1 MDPAKKILT
10 RVHRHCYHPVEYFQK
25 GNASARLTASLKHFG
40 ELIRE
45 SDVVSFDQPTQKT

>member
-10 RVHRHCYHPVEYFQK
+10 RVHRHCYHHVEYFQK